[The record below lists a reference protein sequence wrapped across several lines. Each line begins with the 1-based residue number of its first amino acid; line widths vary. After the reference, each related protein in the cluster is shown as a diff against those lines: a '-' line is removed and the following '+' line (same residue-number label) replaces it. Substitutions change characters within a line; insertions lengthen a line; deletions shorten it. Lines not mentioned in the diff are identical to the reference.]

1 MENHSYTSVIASPS
15 APFENQLAGECGLA
29 TNYHNITHPSLPNY
43 VAATSGLPLGSLGP
57 FGSDCDP
64 SSSCSAGPSVQSI
77 FSQVPSWRA
86 YEESMPSRCD
96 RSGAGEYAVRHNP
109 PPYFQALTATC
120 ASNDLP
126 FGELASDLNG
136 GGLPAFSFITPNLID
151 DSHDG
156 SVADGDRWLRTTVS
170 LIVASS
176 SYRSGTTA
184 LFVTWDE
191 GEGGTSS
198 NCAANTTDRGCHVV
212 TIVVAP
218 STPAGTRSA
227 VLFNH
232 YSLLRTTEDLLGVA
246 PLGQAASATPMETA
260 FALTG

>member
-1 MENHSYTSVIASPS
+1 
-15 APFENQLAGECGLA
+15 
-29 TNYHNITHPSLPNY
+29 
-43 VAATSGLPLGSLGP
+43 
-57 FGSDCDP
+57 
-64 SSSCSAGPSVQSI
+64 
-77 FSQVPSWRA
+77 
-86 YEESMPSRCD
+86 MPSRCD
-96 RSGAGEYAVRHNP
+96 RSDAGEYAVRHNP
-109 PPYFQALTATC
+109 PMYFKGLTATC
-120 ASNDLP
+120 ASNDVP

-136 GGLPAFSFITPNLID
+136 GGLPAFSFITPNLVD

-191 GEGGTSS
+191 GEGGTAS
-198 NCAANTTDRGCHVV
+198 NCAANSTDRGCHVV

-218 STPAGTRSA
+218 STPAGTRSS

-246 PLGQAASATPMETA
+246 PLGQAASAAPMEAA
-260 FALTG
+260 FGLAG